1 MRMLSQMFVRPCKA
15 LSDKLQQEK
24 QMMVIA
30 FDNGYIECC
39 LLESALTSA
48 QHHEE
53 EKTREMLKLQSKSCL
68 VKRL

>member
-1 MRMLSQMFVRPCKA
+1 MLLQMFVRPCKA
-15 LSDKLQQEK
+15 LSETSHQEK

-39 LLESALTSA
+39 LLQPTLTSA

-53 EKTREMLKLQSKSCL
+53 EKTRKILKIQSKSC
-68 VKRL
+68 VSFV